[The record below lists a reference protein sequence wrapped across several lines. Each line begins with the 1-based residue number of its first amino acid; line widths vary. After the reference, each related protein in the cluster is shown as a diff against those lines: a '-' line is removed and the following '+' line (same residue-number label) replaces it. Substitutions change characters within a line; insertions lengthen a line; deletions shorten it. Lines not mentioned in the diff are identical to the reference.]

1 MAEIRSLV
9 EADSAVTK
17 SLLAALVRLLL
28 GVWSRVDPYSPEQ
41 VEVAAMKSADLVLRA
56 TRQARL
62 ATRAYNKRVLEWLGE
77 EAPEPD
83 RDDLDDYPRFDV
95 TPEQVWER
103 PAEAYRY
110 ARSQGKSPEQA
121 REALEKK
128 VESLARDDVAL
139 AKRDQA
145 AREMGRAERVTG
157 YRRVIHPELSTSG
170 TCGLCV
176 AAATR
181 IYSKADLMPIHPGC
195 NCTVAPITA
204 SADPGLQLNDADLAE
219 LYKAAG
225 STGAQD
231 LSNVR
236 LKEVVDGELGPM
248 LTSYGKAIPEGQT
261 RARRTKRTADVVDL
275 DSRRSPKKAADRVA
289 SLEAALRGY
298 RKALEGMTGNDEL
311 TRYRRTFME
320 RSVKRTEQALKQMRK
335 AAS

>member
-1 MAEIRSLV
+1 VAEIRSLV

-62 ATRAYNKRVLEWLGE
+62 ATRAYNKRVLERLGE
-77 EAPEPD
+77 EPPVPD

-145 AREMGRAERVTG
+145 ARELGRAERVTG
-157 YRRVIHPELSTSG
+157 YRRVIHPELSRSG
-170 TCGLCV
+170 TGGLCG
-176 AAATR
+176 AAATL

-225 STGAQD
+225 STAAQD
-231 LSNVR
+231 L
-236 LKEVVDGELGPM
+236 
-248 LTSYGKAIPEGQT
+248 
-261 RARRTKRTADVVDL
+261 
-275 DSRRSPKKAADRVA
+275 
-289 SLEAALRGY
+289 
-298 RKALEGMTGNDEL
+298 
-311 TRYRRTFME
+311 
-320 RSVKRTEQALKQMRK
+320 
-335 AAS
+335 